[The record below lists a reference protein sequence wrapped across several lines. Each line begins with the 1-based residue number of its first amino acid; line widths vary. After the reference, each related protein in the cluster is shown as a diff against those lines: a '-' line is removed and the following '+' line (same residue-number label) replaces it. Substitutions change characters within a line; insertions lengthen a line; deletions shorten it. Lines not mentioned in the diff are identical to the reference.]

1 MNWWTSMFEDLPRNE
16 RRLALRAEEKARK
29 TGAWGGWVTIPVTPG
44 MIAGRGWPQQ
54 VSRAHRNRCFCVLE
68 RPLPDGTLHL
78 AVSSLSQRRPSWWE
92 MQRIKNEIAWE
103 DVTAVEVYPPQ
114 AEVVDGAEMFHIW
127 VLPAPL
133 PFSLWHDGRSSIATA
148 A

>member
-1 MNWWTSMFEDLPRNE
+1 MSHDVLMVLPRNE
-16 RRLALRAEEKARK
+16 RRLALRAEEKARRS
-29 TGAWGGWVTIPVTPG
+29 GAWGPWETISVTPG
-44 MIAGRGWPQQ
+44 MIAGRGWPRQ
-54 VSRAHRNRCFCVLE
+54 VRHARRNCAFVVLE

-92 MQRIKNEIAWE
+92 MQRIKNEIAGE
-103 DVTAVEVYPPQ
+103 KATAVEVYPPQ

-133 PFSLWHDGRSSIATA
+133 PFSLWEYGKPSIATGA
-148 A
+148 